1 MGETGARRRN
11 RNGARRTC
19 DATHSSTREI
29 MRASSPRARAC
40 VGVNHVRASSARAR
54 GVDGGRT
61 LRAATTEVSLNRE
74 GLVSSRGARDG
85 ARALV
90 QTRAIDPAGAISAVQ
105 GFVLDG
111 SPGLR
116 AAAIA
121 NTAVFTS
128 GFGVLRLGLT
138 LAGIAHSWFL
148 GTVRDSPKTRVPT
161 RIRFLCHECDART
174 TVGGDDRRQIL
185 PSARNADRQ
194 SSDQRRPLRERVS
207 KY

>member
-1 MGETGARRRN
+1 
-11 RNGARRTC
+11 
-19 DATHSSTREI
+19 

-74 GLVSSRGARDG
+74 GLVSSRGTRDG

-161 RIRFLCHECDART
+161 RIRFLCPNATLERPWEVMT
-174 TVGGDDRRQIL
+174 DDRYFR
-185 PSARNADRQ
+185 ARATRTDNRRTSDGRSVSEYQNISFQ
-194 SSDQRRPLRERVS
+194 SDPGGF
-207 KY
+207 